1 MRDNNGCKIF
11 NKTPQETLRLISN
24 IPFFE
29 SFNLVERKEFAALI
43 NQVVEYSD
51 KTAIVKEGQTDV
63 AVFILLKGEA
73 IVTRNDLPKV
83 TINTL
88 TMGALFGEVSFL
100 TKTPRTTNIFA
111 KSNTRVLKLDQKL
124 FDKLKPEIRDKLKD
138 KFIAVLVNRI
148 SEMNRSLVRL
158 KVELEAISHAAMDYQ
173 DEFDKILKSGKTMKE
188 VFGGIH
194 ETISE
199 LIR

>member
-1 MRDNNGCKIF
+1 MGTKIY
-11 NKTPQETLRLISN
+11 NKTPQEILRLINN

-29 SFNLVERKEFAALI
+29 SFNLVERKEFAALS

-51 KTAIVKEGQTDV
+51 KTAIVKEGQTEM

-111 KSNTRVLKLDQKL
+111 KSNTRVLKLDQQL
-124 FDKLKPEIRDKLKD
+124 FDKLKPATRDKLKD

-148 SEMNRSLVRL
+148 SEMNTSLVRL

>member
-1 MRDNNGCKIF
+1 MGTKIS
-11 NKTPQETLRLISN
+11 NKTSQETLRLINN

-29 SFNLVERKEFAALI
+29 SFSPTEKQEFAGLS
-43 NQVVEYSD
+43 NQVIEYSD
-51 KTAIVKEGQTDV
+51 KTAIVEEGQTDM

-88 TMGALFGEVSFL
+88 TLGALFGEVSFL
-100 TKTPRTTNIFA
+100 TQTPRTTNIYA
-111 KSNTRVLKLDQKL
+111 KARAKVLKLDQKM
-124 FDKLKPEIRDKLKD
+124 FEKLKPETREKLKD
-138 KFIAVLVNRI
+138 NFITVLVNRMCD
-148 SEMNRSLVRL
+148 MNTALVRL
-158 KVELEAISHAAMDYQ
+158 KVEMEAISQAAVDYQ
-173 DEFDKILKSGKTMKE
+173 GEFDRILKSGKTMKE

-194 ETISE
+194 TTING

>member
-1 MRDNNGCKIF
+1 MGTKIY
-11 NKTPQETLRLISN
+11 NKTPQEILRLINN

-29 SFNLVERKEFAALI
+29 SFNLVERKEFAALS

-51 KTAIVKEGQTDV
+51 KTAIVKEGQTEM

-100 TKTPRTTNIFA
+100 TQTPRTTNIFA
-111 KSNTRVLKLDQKL
+111 KSNAKVLKLD
-124 FDKLKPEIRDKLKD
+124 
-138 KFIAVLVNRI
+138 
-148 SEMNRSLVRL
+148 
-158 KVELEAISHAAMDYQ
+158 
-173 DEFDKILKSGKTMKE
+173 
-188 VFGGIH
+188 
-194 ETISE
+194 
-199 LIR
+199 

>member
-1 MRDNNGCKIF
+1 MGTKIY

-51 KTAIVKEGQTDV
+51 KTAIVKEGQTDM

-124 FDKLKPEIRDKLKD
+124 FDKLKPEIRVKLKD
-138 KFIAVLVNRI
+138 KFIAVLVSRI
-148 SEMNRSLVRL
+148 SEMNTALVRL

-194 ETISE
+194 ETISG